1 MSEINQF
8 AQASREKAAEAAR
21 AMRDAARMVK
31 VFEPSQVDIDDA
43 KRTAWNRTVTKIKE
57 IYGLDSSVIQPHKSM
72 DEYTVTSGGYIEGPA
87 YIGQR
92 AFSVGS
98 RINVPDEDD
107 PGLDFGE
114 DTIVPYLYPRGS
126 YGVPASEVYT
136 SIAEALENY
145 AETGQVHENAIG
157 DPQEIPDS
165 LDSGTPTLKPA
176 RESQRSGL
184 FSKLKKLF

>member
-8 AQASREKAAEAAR
+8 AQANREKAAEAAR

-31 VFEPSQVDIDDA
+31 VFEPTQIDIDDA
-43 KRTAWNRTVTKIKE
+43 KRTAWNRTITKIKE

-72 DEYTVTSGGYIEGPA
+72 DEYSVTSGGYIEGPA
-87 YIGQR
+87 YIGMR

-98 RINVPDEDD
+98 RLNVHDEED
-107 PGLDFGE
+107 PGLNSGE

-126 YGVPASEVYT
+126 YGVPVSEVYT

-165 LDSGTPTLKPA
+165 LDTGASTPKQTK
-176 RESQRSGL
+176 ESQRSGF
-184 FSKLKKLF
+184 FSKLKKLL